1 MSVVASGAP
10 QSFLVQLQHLLAQIT
25 ELAGPDHFMTGRC
38 DCAHITM
45 RALEP
50 YREAAAREDFVVSDW
65 IAVIER
71 AAAGT
76 RPFTLS
82 CTGLTLSPGGVL
94 AQLEP
99 HDATPWELLD
109 QLRTELGDLAWFEDR
124 GAKRNILYSSIIHF
138 AADIRDPR
146 GLVDWVDTHRM
157 FNEPTTFQI
166 TALDLVRFH
175 HATQTATSAQYMRPD
190 HWYSTELSGRHRA
203 ALPSGRISP

>member
-1 MSVVASGAP
+1 MYRATSNPVFDRLFERPAIRILEGNHDREQPPADGGRWPVSVVASGAP
-10 QSFLVQLQHLLAQIT
+10 QTFLLQLQHLLAQIT

-50 YREAAAREDFVVSDW
+50 YREAAAREDSVVRHW
-65 IAVIER
+65 IAAIER

-124 GAKRNILYSSIIHF
+124 GAKRNIL
-138 AADIRDPR
+138 
-146 GLVDWVDTHRM
+146 
-157 FNEPTTFQI
+157 FQ
-166 TALDLVRFH
+166 H
-175 HATQTATSAQYMRPD
+175 HPLRR
-190 HWYSTELSGRHRA
+190 RH
-203 ALPSGRISP
+203 S